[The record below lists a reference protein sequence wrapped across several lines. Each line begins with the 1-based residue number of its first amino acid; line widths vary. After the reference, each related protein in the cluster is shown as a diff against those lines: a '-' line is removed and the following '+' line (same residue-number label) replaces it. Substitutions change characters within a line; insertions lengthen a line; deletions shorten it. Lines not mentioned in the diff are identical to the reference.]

1 MPVTRASLEQKVTRL
16 QERVRFL
23 EETNLNYVTILDIL
37 AACGDFQSSV
47 SRDSKSNQIVMSAF
61 TQIKRL
67 IPYSSMAFLD
77 VDDDGCFDLTICEP
91 ETATADI
98 QGEVDARIMDGTFAW
113 AINQNHAV
121 ISSTNDGTRAMT
133 LHALATHSR
142 VRGMFAAILPKTH
155 GNVEVATL
163 NALST
168 ILTYT
173 AYALENATLYDMLRD
188 HMQNLEVKVRERT
201 AELEAA
207 WSQAEA
213 ATRAKSDFLASMSH
227 EIRTPLNGIIGMSA
241 LLADTELNDEQR
253 NYLRY
258 IAISGDNLIVIIN
271 DILDFSKIEAGR
283 MELDPHPFNPREI
296 LETALVPL
304 ELAARQNRIAFSV
317 TVAPE
322 CPAMVVGDGGKFR
335 QILINL
341 VGNAVKFTRKG
352 AVCVELDRT
361 ECGEGKVGMSLVVRD
376 TGIGMSE
383 EICRQIFQPFTQ
395 ADSSTTRSFGGT
407 GLGLAISRRLAEIMG
422 GIIRVESR
430 EGVGSTFTLELP
442 FELLPLDSPLFVP
455 AAAEQAA
462 PAAPKS
468 LARNILLVDDV
479 EINQELAR
487 IILEKQGH
495 RVTIA
500 TDGARAVE
508 AFRNGLFDM
517 IFMDIQ
523 MPVMDG
529 FQATRAIRDMERQRG
544 GRIPIVAMTA
554 YAAEGDRRKCLEA
567 GMDTYISKPVRPDAV
582 VAAINSLGA
591 TAPKQMVQGSS
602 AESATS
608 SPADQPVETDIPVF
622 NSEELLLRLGG
633 RQDLIPRFLEIFC
646 RNVTVSLENLLE
658 ALAAGD
664 ADQVHRQAHS
674 IKGAAGN
681 IAAARIFASAAIL
694 DEVAIAGDLSRAPE
708 LLSDLEAEFA
718 SFRKETEVLR

>member
-1 MPVTRASLEQKVTRL
+1 MPVTKASLEQKLSRL

-47 SRDSKSNQIVMSAF
+47 SRESNSNQIVLSAF

-67 IPYSSMAFLD
+67 IPYSSMAFLS
-77 VDDDGCFDLTICEP
+77 VDDDGCFDLAICEP
-91 ETATADI
+91 EVASADI
-98 QGEVDARIMDGTFAW
+98 QGEIDARIMDGTFAW

-121 ISSTNDGTRAMT
+121 ITSTNDGTRALT
-133 LHALATHSR
+133 LHTLATHSR
-142 VRGMFAAILPKTH
+142 IRGMFAAVLPKTH

-188 HMQNLEVKVRERT
+188 HMQNLELKVRDRT
-201 AELEAA
+201 GELEAA
-207 WSQAEA
+207 RLQAEA
-213 ATRAKSDFLASMSH
+213 ATRAKSDFLAAMSH

-241 LLADTELNDEQR
+241 LLADTKLDNDQR

-258 IAISGDNLIVIIN
+258 ISISGDNLMVIIN

-283 MELDPHPFNPREI
+283 MELDPHPFNPREL
-296 LETALVPL
+296 LEDALIPL
-304 ELAARQNRIAFSV
+304 ELDARQNRITFSV

-322 CPAMVVGDGGKFR
+322 CPAIVVGDGGKFR

-352 AVCVELDRT
+352 EVCVQLHLTDSGVGR
-361 ECGEGKVGMSLVVRD
+361 VGMRLVVKD

-383 EICRQIFQPFTQ
+383 EVCCQIFQPFTQ

-422 GIIRVESR
+422 GSITVASL
-430 EGVGSTFTLELP
+430 EGVGSTFTLDIP
-442 FELLPLDSPLFVP
+442 FEPLPADSPLLMQG
-455 AAAEQAA
+455 ALEQAA
-462 PAAPKS
+462 PGVPRPQD
-468 LARNILLVDDV
+468 LHILLVDDV

-487 IILEKQGH
+487 IIMEKQGH

-500 TDGARAVE
+500 ADGARAVE
-508 AFRNGLFDM
+508 AFRTGCFDM
-517 IFMDIQ
+517 VFMDIQ

-529 FQATRAIRDMERQRG
+529 FQATRAIRDLERQRG

-554 YAAEGDRRKCLEA
+554 YAAEGDRRKCLDA

-591 TAPKQMVQGSS
+591 TAPKQVQGSS

-608 SPADQPVETDIPVF
+608 SPADQPVEADIPVF

-633 RQDLIPRFLEIFC
+633 KQDLFPRFLEMFC
-646 RNVTVSLENLLE
+646 RNVTTSLENLHE

-674 IKGAAGN
+674 IKGAAAN
-681 IAAARIFASAAIL
+681 IAAARIYASATIL
-694 DEVAIAGDLSRAPE
+694 DEIAIAGDLSRAPE
-708 LLSDLEAEFA
+708 LLSVLEAEFA
-718 SFRKETEVLR
+718 SFRKETEGLR